1 MSAILLVKGV
11 IAHGR
16 LADFAA
22 AVPAF
27 VEYRRQRG
35 WAVPEVLHGLAGPM
49 NTVLMIFRYAKLAD
63 WEVECAAERSDR
75 EYGRIA
81 SALPYV
87 AGTITYELYQ
97 TEDRLDSHG

>member
-1 MSAILLVKGV
+1 MPAILLVKGI

-49 NTVLMIFRYAKLAD
+49 NTVLMIFRYAKLSD
-63 WEVECAAERSDR
+63 WEVECAAERSDH
-75 EYGRIA
+75 EYGQIA
-81 SALPYV
+81 SALPY
-87 AGTITYELYQ
+87 AEGTITYELYQ
-97 TEDRLDSHG
+97 TDAAR